1 MTWKIYNPQKIDK
14 FVFHEF
20 QRWLVFIVT
29 APLSRLLPLMLMSSE
44 HDIPENSQR
53 CCFGFQSQNI
63 FLQYSVT
70 LWQLN
75 ISWTKIIAQLETSFI
90 LSNLLSKITVHN
102 RFFLSLFPIQN
113 TKELVFFWRCFL
125 FRTHNSMFHIYY
137 EFNLYECIQNSSF
150 ILTIMLIIIQWII
163 LWFVLRDSLVRRGDF
178 LRMVFLLSPVVEIC
192 NAEKL
197 RWINVP
203 IFSNFSLFQSVIVS
217 DCWLHKKWNDVELL
231 FWLFVKVNVHNY
243 FNLFSF

>member
-53 CCFGFQSQNI
+53 FCFGFQSQII

-75 ISWTKIIAQLETSFI
+75 SSWTKIKTQLETSFI

-102 RFFLSLFPIQN
+102 WFFLSLFPIQN
-113 TKELVFFWRCFL
+113 TKELVKSRK
-125 FRTHNSMFHIYY
+125 T
-137 EFNLYECIQNSSF
+137 
-150 ILTIMLIIIQWII
+150 
-163 LWFVLRDSLVRRGDF
+163 
-178 LRMVFLLSPVVEIC
+178 
-192 NAEKL
+192 
-197 RWINVP
+197 
-203 IFSNFSLFQSVIVS
+203 
-217 DCWLHKKWNDVELL
+217 
-231 FWLFVKVNVHNY
+231 
-243 FNLFSF
+243 